1 MKKPYHAHGI
11 TQWIRVNTQVR
22 RLQILLVDPVVM
34 IKVGQNNEASLN
46 FVEKHKRSLDMNTMV
61 VSK

>member
-11 TQWIRVNTQVR
+11 TQWIRVQYASTATTNTSC
-22 RLQILLVDPVVM
+22 DPVVM